1 MLNRVASE
9 MNPIVHPCGLFLDGS
24 PIVPRGYLRM
34 DLTGCGVPAV
44 RVADSSG
51 HFFLALGCAEG

>member
-1 MLNRVASE
+1 